1 MAAPSS
7 DTSCV
12 VPWSMLVVQPDGCA
26 SFCCDVPLL
35 LTVDGRPANL
45 TQDSLDDLW
54 NAPELVD
61 TRAAMARG
69 ERPEACSVCW
79 KLEAAGATSRRHVLN
94 DMYARAGGALVVDSL
109 PQVGAATNYR
119 LERPPDWFILELGK
133 TCNLSCRSCDPMFSS
148 RVAADRVQSAWAL
161 EGHGDHNL
169 GQDIERPGVSH
180 VAGTAWFNDIDRM
193 VEMIASG
200 AGEQALLSLMGGEPF
215 LIKQTWKLLEGLV
228 DRGVAQNI
236 LVGITSNGQQ
246 RSARLAELAPHFRM
260 MCVTLSVDGYGRL
273 YEYLRHGGSWSRLC
287 DTLDWLRTIPGVSVN
302 ISPTLQNTNA
312 LQMRSLV
319 RWVDQEDLSLNFNAL
334 SWPARLAPANL
345 PPAIRR
351 RAAARLREYLAT
363 GASKRNVEVV
373 RAYCEVLDAAG
384 DGFDERLFEEFMEF
398 TNDLDAA
405 RGENLAEAAPELAQM
420 LGNEGVV
427 WSDERRYSLR

>member
-1 MAAPSS
+1 MAVPSS

-54 NAPELVD
+54 NAPELVG

-79 KLEAAGATSRRHVLN
+79 KREAAGATSRRHVLN
-94 DMYARAGGALVVDSL
+94 EVYKVAGGALAIESL
-109 PQVGAATNYR
+109 AQVGAATGYR

-133 TCNLSCRSCDPMFSS
+133 TCNLSCRSCDPVFSS

-161 EGHGDHNL
+161 ERQDEHNRVQ
-169 GQDIERPGVSH
+169 GIERPGVSH
-180 VAGTAWFNDIDRM
+180 VSGTAWFDDIDRI
-193 VEMIASG
+193 VDMIASG
-200 AGEQALLSLMGGEPF
+200 AGQQALLSLMGGEPF
-215 LIKQTWKLLEGLV
+215 LIKQTWKVLEGLV
-228 DRGVAQNI
+228 DRGVAENI
-236 LVGITSNGQQ
+236 LLGITSNGQQ
-246 RSARLAELAPHFRM
+246 RSSRLAELAPHFRTTF
-260 MCVTLSVDGYGRL
+260 VTLSVDGHGRL

-287 DTLDWLRTIPGVSVN
+287 DTLEWLRTIPRVSVV
-302 ISPTLQNTNA
+302 IGPTLQNTNA
-312 LQMRSLV
+312 LQMVSLV
-319 RWVDQEDLSLNFNAL
+319 RWVDQEDLSLIFNSL
-334 SWPARLAPANL
+334 TWPARLAPANL
-345 PPAIRR
+345 PRAIRR

-363 GASKRNVEVV
+363 GAGKRNVEVV
-373 RAYCEVLDAAG
+373 RAYCELLEAAD
-384 DGFDERLFEEFMEF
+384 DGFDDRLFEEFMAF

-405 RGENLAEAAPELAQM
+405 RGESLAEAAPELVEM
-420 LGNEGVV
+420 LKQEGVV
-427 WSDERRYSLR
+427 WSDERRYSLA